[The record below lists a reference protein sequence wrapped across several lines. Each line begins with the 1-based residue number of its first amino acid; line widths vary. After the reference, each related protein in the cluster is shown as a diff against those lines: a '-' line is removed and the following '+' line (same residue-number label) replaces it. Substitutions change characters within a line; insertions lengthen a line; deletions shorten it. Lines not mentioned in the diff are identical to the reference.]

1 VEDRRYNITAIACA
15 RQANGD
21 VRVSADIEGQQV
33 TAFVRAE
40 DDRVAVWLE
49 GEWHRF
55 DRVSRAADAAA
66 HIGEGTVRAPMPG
79 VVLAVHVRESEHV
92 RRGQTLIVLEA
103 MKMEHTL
110 SAGAAG
116 VVSELRVGSGDR
128 VREGDPLLRI
138 SEPST

>member
-1 VEDRRYNITAIACA
+1 MQISAEINNHPIC
-15 RQANGD
+15 GF
-21 VRVSADIEGQQV
+21 VRVEA
-33 TAFVRAE
+33 
-40 DDRVAVWLE
+40 DRVAVWLE

-79 VVLAVHVRESEHV
+79 VVLAVHVRESDSV

-116 VVSELRVGSGDR
+116 VVSELRVSSGDR

-138 SEPST
+138 SEAST